1 MASVPSSSSLPVSHV
16 RRHEDVSTP
25 SAPPTKRSNNQSQ
38 PPESYEPNTWLQQQ
52 REQEQQKKL
61 AAENIKKQS
70 IEATGN
76 NEMVG
81 EEEEDILSKPCGP
94 HKRRFQFVMIRNITF
109 AIPEGYDVEPNS
121 IEYLGGGSFGN
132 VIKTSAVCRDGLRRY
147 VAIKKMREPFFD
159 PHHARRIFRETKLLQ
174 LMRHDNIICALD
186 IYTPDEENDF
196 RDVYVVTEFAG
207 RSLYQILK
215 QQRDYGRR
223 VLTDEHIKFII
234 YQIIRALKYIHSAN
248 IIHRDLKP
256 GNLAL
261 TDDSDLM
268 ILDFGLAR
276 SLEKKDTSLT
286 QYVQTRWYRSPEVIY
301 WKIDSYTNL
310 ADMWS
315 LGCIAAELLT
325 GEPLFPGD
333 EPNAQYQRITQLCG
347 SPDEELL
354 TKIENDNSSAIKAV
368 IQSYTTHKRRN
379 FRDVFSAHNPSED
392 FIDLLEKLLV
402 LDPEKR
408 ITVEEAIQHPYLAEF
423 SLPEDEPRADHIFD
437 LDDSQA
443 RTRFEWRDAVW
454 KEIMNYKRLSSSPL
468 IPGEA
473 DR

>member
-1 MASVPSSSSLPVSHV
+1 M
-16 RRHEDVSTP
+16 
-25 SAPPTKRSNNQSQ
+25 
-38 PPESYEPNTWLQQQ
+38 
-52 REQEQQKKL
+52 
-61 AAENIKKQS
+61 
-70 IEATGN
+70 
-76 NEMVG
+76 
-81 EEEEDILSKPCGP
+81 
-94 HKRRFQFVMIRNITF
+94 
-109 AIPEGYDVEPNS
+109 
-121 IEYLGGGSFGN
+121 
-132 VIKTSAVCRDGLRRY
+132 
-147 VAIKKMREPFFD
+147 
-159 PHHARRIFRETKLLQ
+159 
-174 LMRHDNIICALD
+174 
-186 IYTPDEENDF
+186 
-196 RDVYVVTEFAG
+196 
-207 RSLYQILK
+207 
-215 QQRDYGRR
+215 
-223 VLTDEHIKFII
+223 
-234 YQIIRALKYIHSAN
+234 
-248 IIHRDLKP
+248 KP

-443 RTRFEWRDAVW
+443 RTRFEWRGKAQRSRNRILHTCKFEKQQMQKYFITDAVW

>member
-1 MASVPSSSSLPVSHV
+1 MASAPSASNQPCTHV
-16 RRHEDVSTP
+16 RRHEDVPTP
-25 SAPPTKRSNNQSQ
+25 SAPPSKRCNIPSQ
-38 PPESYEPNTWLQQQ
+38 HPESYEPNTWLQQQ
-52 REQEQQKKL
+52 MEHEQQKKL
-61 AAENIKKQS
+61 AEEAKKQS
-70 IEATGN
+70 AEPTGN
-76 NEMVG
+76 
-81 EEEEDILSKPCGP
+81 EEEEEEVLSKPCGP
-94 HKRRFQFVMIRNITF
+94 HKRRFTFVMVHNITF
-109 AIPEGYDVEPNS
+109 AIPEGYDVDGTN

-132 VIKTSAVCRDGLRRY
+132 VIKTSAVCRDGLRRWI
-147 VAIKKMREPFFD
+147 AIKKMREPFFD
-159 PHHARRIFRETKLLQ
+159 PHHARRIFREIKLLQ

-207 RSLYQILK
+207 RSLYRILK
-215 QQRDYGRR
+215 QQRDFGRR
-223 VLTDEHIKFII
+223 VLTEEHIKFII

-276 SLEKKDTSLT
+276 SLEKKDTTLT

-315 LGCIAAELLT
+315 VGCIAAELLT
-325 GEPLFPGD
+325 GDPLFPGD
-333 EPNAQYQRITQLCG
+333 DVNAQYQRITQLCG

-354 TKIENDNSSAIKAV
+354 TKIENDNSSAMKAV
-368 IQSYTTHKRRN
+368 IQSYKVYKRRN
-379 FRDVFSAHNPSED
+379 FREVFSAHNPPD
-392 FIDLLEKLLV
+392 DLIDLIERLLV

-437 LDDSQA
+437 LDDHLPK
-443 RTRFEWRDAVW
+443 TRYEWRDAVW
-454 KEIMNYKRLSSSPL
+454 KEIVNYNRLTSSPL

>member
-1 MASVPSSSSLPVSHV
+1 MASAPSSSSQPCSHV
-16 RRHEDVSTP
+16 RRHEDVPTP
-25 SAPPTKRSNNQSQ
+25 SAPPSKRSNIPSQ
-38 PPESYEPNTWLQQQ
+38 QPESYEPNTWLQQQ
-52 REQEQQKKL
+52 MEHEQQKKL
-61 AAENIKKQS
+61 AEEAKKQS
-70 IEATGN
+70 AETTGN
-76 NEMVG
+76 DEEG
-81 EEEEDILSKPCGP
+81 EEEVLSKPCGP
-94 HKRRFQFVMIRNITF
+94 HKRRFTFVMVHNITF
-109 AIPEGYDVEPNS
+109 AIPEGYDVDGTN

-132 VIKTSAVCRDGLRRY
+132 VIKTSAVCRDGLRRWI
-147 VAIKKMREPFFD
+147 AIKKMREPFFD
-159 PHHARRIFRETKLLQ
+159 PHHARRIFREIKLLQ

-207 RSLYQILK
+207 RSLYRILK

-223 VLTDEHIKFII
+223 VLTEEHIKFII

-276 SLEKKDTSLT
+276 SLEKKDTTLT

-315 LGCIAAELLT
+315 VGCIAAELLT
-325 GEPLFPGD
+325 GDPLFPGD
-333 EPNAQYQRITQLCG
+333 DVNAQYQRITQLCG

-354 TKIENDNSSAIKAV
+354 TKIENDNSSAMKAV
-368 IQSYTTHKRRN
+368 IQSYKVYKRRN
-379 FRDVFSAHNPSED
+379 FREVFSEHKPSD
-392 FIDLLEKLLV
+392 DLIDLIERLLV

-454 KEIMNYKRLSSSPL
+454 KEIMNYRRLTSSPL

>member
-1 MASVPSSSSLPVSHV
+1 MASAPSSSNLPYSHV
-16 RRHEDVSTP
+16 RRHEDVPTP
-25 SAPPTKRSNNQSQ
+25 SAPPTKRCNIQSQ

-52 REQEQQKKL
+52 MEHEQQKML
-61 AAENIKKQS
+61 AKEAEKQS
-70 IEATGN
+70 SGTTDN
-76 NEMVG
+76 DG
-81 EEEEDILSKPCGP
+81 EEEEDVLSKPCGP
-94 HKRRFQFVMIRNITF
+94 HKRRFNFVMVRNITF
-109 AIPEGYDVEPNS
+109 AIPEGYDVDGTN

-132 VIKTSAVCRDGLRRY
+132 VIKTSAVCRDGMRRW

-159 PHHARRIFRETKLLQ
+159 PHHARRIFREIKLLQ

-207 RSLYQILK
+207 RSLYRILK

-223 VLTDEHIKFII
+223 VLTEEHIKFII

-276 SLEKKDTSLT
+276 SLEKKDTTLT

-315 LGCIAAELLT
+315 VGCIAAELLT
-325 GEPLFPGD
+325 GDPLFPGD
-333 EPNAQYQRITQLCG
+333 DVNAQYQRITQLCG

-354 TKIENDNSSAIKAV
+354 TKIENDNSSAMKAV
-368 IQSYTTHKRRN
+368 IQSYKVFKRRN
-379 FRDVFSAHNPSED
+379 FREVFAAYNPSAD
-392 FIDLLEKLLV
+392 FIDLIEKLLV

-454 KEIMNYKRLSSSPL
+454 KEIMHYKRLNSSPL